1 MRSFSTFSLTI
12 IYNISL
18 RRAPSPNITFLAR
31 AQKSCRIRLSSL
43 RALLPFLI
51 FLFLSHFFSLLPSL
65 PPSSTQPPLSPVVH
79 IPDTRRECQITSQQ
93 PRSLLLV
100 ISLENLRGIF
110 LSFHH
115 LHSSMV
121 SPSCRVCCLFFPTCH
136 WSCTLPNTLRVR
148 S

>member
-1 MRSFSTFSLTI
+1 MNFLKPRSHSYGLSLLFFLLHITTFS
-12 IYNISL
+12 S
-18 RRAPSPNITFLAR
+18 
-31 AQKSCRIRLSSL
+31 
-43 RALLPFLI
+43 PFLI